1 MSLLIHAQ
9 GLSKRFPD
17 VHRHSDRWKALWQIL
32 SKGRLQQG
40 YEALQDIDLQVRKGE
55 SVGLIGENGAGKS
68 TLLKLIAGVLHPS
81 TGVLQTQGRFSAL
94 IELGAGFD
102 PEFSG
107 LENLRMA
114 ARLAGLSSAEIRE
127 KEEAIKA
134 FADIGEHIHNPV
146 KTYSSGMVVR
156 LGFAVMTAVEPDLI
170 ITDEVLAVGD
180 ESFQQKSIRWMENY
194 LKKGGTLLLVSHSMY
209 HIEKLCQK
217 AVWLHEG
224 RIKLEGDVSRVTQ
237 AYLAWHRKKQR
248 PETTL
253 PLAEGEDE
261 VWRLRSV
268 LLNGKAED
276 VVDVNQGEGLEV
288 KLRLYS
294 PDGRAPNI
302 NIGIVTGDGQPVYGI
317 TTDMDGFQPTA
328 VSTHEFR
335 CTLQFPSL
343 PLLPGLY
350 TLRAHAMDPEGIRL
364 FDTVEREVQI
374 HGKTRELGCVRLEHQ
389 WHD

>member
-1 MSLLIHAQ
+1 MSWLIQAQ
-9 GLSKRFPD
+9 GLGKRFPD
-17 VHRHSDRWKALWQIL
+17 VHRHSERWKALWQIL
-32 SKGRLQQG
+32 RNGALQQG
-40 YEALQDIDLQVRKGE
+40 YDALQDIDLLVRKGE

-81 TGVLQTQGRFSAL
+81 SGKLQTRGRFSAL

-114 ARLAGLSSAEIRE
+114 ARLAGLSSDEIRA
-127 KEEAIKA
+127 KETEIIA

-224 RIKLEGDVSRVTQ
+224 RIQLEGDVSRVTQ

-248 PETTL
+248 PETAM

-268 LLNGKAED
+268 ALNGSED
-276 VVDVNQGEGLEV
+276 PVVDLNSGERLEV
-288 KLRLYS
+288 AMKLYS
-294 PDGRAPNI
+294 PDGRPPNV
-302 NIGIVTGDGQPVYGI
+302 NVGIVTGDGQPVYGI
-317 TTDMDGFQPTA
+317 TTDMDAYHPRATGKQEY
-328 VSTHEFR
+328 H
-335 CTLQFPSL
+335 CTLRFPNL

-350 TLRAHAMDPEGIRL
+350 TIRAHAMDPEGVRL
-364 FDTVEREVQI
+364 FDTVERELQV
-374 HGKTRELGCVRLEHQ
+374 HGKTRELGCVRLEHE